1 MHVKHAVIGANNLT
15 LDRVIFIC
23 HNLGSNFER
32 IVIMLYLVSIRE
44 VKNPLNEVVFERGLV
59 MRADYFLAVCALHG
73 LDNVKVHA
81 CTSLEACVH
90 MQNSL

>member
-1 MHVKHAVIGANNLT
+1 
-15 LDRVIFIC
+15 
-23 HNLGSNFER
+23 
-32 IVIMLYLVSIRE
+32 MLYLVSIHE

-59 MRADYFLAVCALHG
+59 MRADYFLSVCALQG

-81 CTSLEACVH
+81 CTSIEACMH